1 MSTIELMSLESM
13 KDTML
18 AFIDS
23 SYCSM
28 EKSIIWSSFSGS
40 TIQGR
45 TLDIPLGPVI
55 IYDRWGGGGPSKFYL
70 SEKKTKLFFK
80 NTTQPA

>member
-55 IYDRWGGGGPSKFYL
+55 IYDRWGGGGSNFYL
-70 SEKKTKLFFK
+70 SEKMTTLLFK
-80 NTTQPA
+80 NTTETA